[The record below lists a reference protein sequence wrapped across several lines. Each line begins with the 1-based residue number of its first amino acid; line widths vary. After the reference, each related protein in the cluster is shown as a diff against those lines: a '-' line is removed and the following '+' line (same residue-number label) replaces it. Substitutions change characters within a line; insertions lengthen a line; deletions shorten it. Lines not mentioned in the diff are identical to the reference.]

1 MNMKDFIK
9 PNTYYWLK
17 YKPSV
22 HEEVIEYIGK
32 FFTISRDGA
41 FFQPYNKKENV
52 FALYYMLYFED
63 IIEIEEIVTKD
74 KLQEELIIQRL

>member
-22 HEEVIEYIGK
+22 HEEAKEYIGK
-32 FFTISRDGA
+32 FFAISRDGA
-41 FFQPYNKKENV
+41 CFQPYNKKENI
-52 FALYYMLYFED
+52 FALYFGD
-63 IIEIEEIVTKD
+63 IIEIEEIATKD